1 MKAILFYLFI
11 TIQLLS
17 CAQVH
22 KISQKTIGTYTVQMP
37 GNIAVDAAGNELTPL
52 KINAV
57 IYMET
62 TSKDL
67 TLQTA
72 LLGNLDYEV
81 TLQQINTLPFLA
93 GTNFKTN
100 EKILVNAAKNNFL
113 WRIELAPFPIKKN
126 ALNHV
131 DTILLKGMYEGKSFE
146 QKITNWVELASIP
159 HY

>member
-1 MKAILFYLFI
+1 MAHLI
-11 TIQLLS
+11 S
-17 CAQVH
+17 CSQVH
-22 KISQKTIGTYTVQMP
+22 NISQKTIGTYTVQIP
-37 GNIAVDAAGNELTPL
+37 GNIAVDAAGNELTPS

-113 WRIELAPFPIKKN
+113 WRIELAPFPMKKN
-126 ALNHV
+126 TLNQV
-131 DTILLKGMYEGKSFE
+131 DTILLKGMYEGKHFE
-146 QKITNWVELASIP
+146 QKITNWVELAGIP
-159 HY
+159 NY